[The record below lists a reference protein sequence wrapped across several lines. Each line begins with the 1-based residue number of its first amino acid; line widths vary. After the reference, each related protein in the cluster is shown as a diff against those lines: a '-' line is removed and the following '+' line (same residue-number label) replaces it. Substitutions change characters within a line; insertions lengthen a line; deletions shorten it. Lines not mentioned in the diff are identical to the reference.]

1 MMRRILVFVAVAGC
15 LLIACTAKT
24 PEQRYTGRMDR
35 LTEKMQKLQEQIQE
49 EQQKETER
57 RRNAQETPR

>member
-24 PEQRYTGRMDR
+24 PEQRYTAQMNR

-49 EQQKETER
+49 EQEKEMER
-57 RRNAQETPR
+57 RRNAQETPL